1 MWNLAIFNMFL
12 IAQKYIAYAQY
23 STFNPNG
30 LKMCLQLER
39 VLSTHFT
46 KELELRKG
54 IVKL

>member
-54 IVKL
+54 KVKL